1 MIPRTNLRSNKR
13 KRNHKNIQSD
23 INGVSDDDSF
33 FSESPLLG
41 NILSEKNEATL
52 ISMDYPFITFRLQGV
67 HDCRIEKATHA
78 PSRQAVIGSI
88 TKHFARLIKVRKLN
102 SWFIP
107 NIRCRFCLSK
117 SWSLNKVS
125 LFLMISLFILFS
137 VTWRL
142 YNNGRCMPDT

>member
-13 KRNHKNIQSD
+13 KRNHKNIQLD

-33 FSESPLLG
+33 MSQSPLIS
-41 NILSEKNEATL
+41 NISAGKNEATL
-52 ISMDYPFITFRLQGV
+52 ISMDYPFVTFRLQGPN
-67 HDCRIEKATHA
+67 DCRIEKATHV

-88 TKHFARLIKVRKLN
+88 TKRFARLIKVRKLH

-107 NIRCRFCLSK
+107 YFHCQFCPSK

-125 LFLMISLFILFS
+125 LFVMISLFVLLTG
-137 VTWRL
+137 TWRFYL
-142 YNNGRCMPDT
+142 DGRCMPDT